1 MSKLVT
7 IYNLGFQC
15 VKLEQADF
23 SDVAAIYVILCV
35 GADNKSKVIDVG
47 ESGQVGS
54 RINDHDRSDCWNKNC
69 PNKNIWVCIY
79 KTPTSNYTIQQR
91 RDLENKIRTYY
102 KPNCGK
108 R

>member
-1 MSKLVT
+1 MSTPLK
-7 IYNLGFQC
+7 IFNLPFQC
-15 VKLEQADF
+15 VKLIEADF

-35 GADNKSKVIDVG
+35 ETAEKWSVLDVG

-54 RINDHDRSDCWNKNC
+54 RINDHDRSDCWSKNC

-79 KTPTSNYTIQQR
+79 KTPTAQYTSQQR
-91 RDLENKIRTYY
+91 RDLENKIRSHYMPT
-102 KPNCGK
+102 CGD